1 MWPGVIRGNWAPVP
15 PRSEPCPPGLDE
27 PELVEPDPDDA
38 LLLESAGLTFSSDV
52 EPGLRRRRAGR
63 GFSYRDAEG
72 NRLDDDTIARIRG
85 LAIPPA
91 WSDVWICPDA
101 TGHLQATGRDARG
114 RKQYRYHDDWRQ
126 IREDTKFEQLGAFAA
141 ALPDVRR
148 TIDADLARPGMPQ
161 EKVLALVMALLDQT
175 LIRVGND
182 EYRRANGTFGLTTL
196 YRRHVQVNGSTL
208 HFRFVGKGG
217 QRHEVRITD
226 RRLAAMVRRCHEL
239 GGREVFSY
247 LDDAGE
253 LTRVDSAACNEYLRS
268 VAGEDATVKTFR
280 TWGATA
286 TVVEQLADAPL
297 EIDGEAE
304 DAERCV
310 SDRTVSDRAV
320 LDAID
325 VAARRLGNTRAVA
338 RRSYVHPRVLD
349 AYADG
354 SLDEAWQR
362 SRRSRLLSRAERTAE
377 RVLAPER

>member
-1 MWPGVIRGNWAPVP
+1 MP
-15 PRSEPCPPGLDE
+15 PRSTPLE
-27 PELVEPDPDDA
+27 PELLEPDPEDA
-38 LLLESAGLTFSSDV
+38 LLLESAGLAFSSDV

-72 NRLDDDTIARIRG
+72 SRLDDETIARIRS

-91 WSDVWICPDA
+91 WSDVWICPDPS
-101 TGHLQATGRDARG
+101 GHLQATGRDARG

-126 IREDTKFEQLGAFAA
+126 IREDTKFEQLREFGAV
-141 ALPDVRR
+141 LPEVRR
-148 TIDADLARPGMPQ
+148 AIDADLSRPGMPQ

-208 HFRFVGKGG
+208 RFHFVGKGG
-217 QRHEVRITD
+217 QRHEVKMTD

-247 LDDAGE
+247 LDDSGE
-253 LTRVDSAACNEYLRS
+253 LARVDSAACNEYLRGL
-268 VAGEDATVKTFR
+268 AGDEVTVKTFR

-286 TVVEQLADAPL
+286 TVVEQLATSPL
-297 EIDGEAE
+297 ELDPSGAAA
-304 DAERCV
+304 DA
-310 SDRTVSDRAV
+310 TVGRSASDRAV

-338 RRSYVHPRVLD
+338 RRSYVHPGVLD

-362 SRRSRLLSRAERTAE
+362 SRRSRLLSRAERAAE
-377 RVLAPER
+377 RVLAPDR

>member
-1 MWPGVIRGNWAPVP
+1 MEWCGPGYLPPVP
-15 PRSEPCPPGLDE
+15 PRSTPLE
-27 PELVEPDPDDA
+27 PELLEPDPEDA
-38 LLLESAGLTFSSDV
+38 LLLESAGLAFSSDV

-72 NRLDDDTIARIRG
+72 SRLDDETIARIRS

-91 WSDVWICPDA
+91 WSDVWICPDPS
-101 TGHLQATGRDARG
+101 GHLQATGRDARG

-126 IREDTKFEQLGAFAA
+126 IREDTKFEQLREFGAV
-141 ALPDVRR
+141 LPEVRR
-148 TIDADLARPGMPQ
+148 AIDADLSRPGMPQ

-208 HFRFVGKGG
+208 RFHFVGKGG
-217 QRHEVRITD
+217 QRHEVKMTD

-247 LDDAGE
+247 LDDSGE
-253 LTRVDSAACNEYLRS
+253 LARVDSAACNEYLRGL
-268 VAGEDATVKTFR
+268 AGDEVTVKTFR

-286 TVVEQLADAPL
+286 TVVEQLATSPL
-297 EIDGEAE
+297 ELDPSGAAA
-304 DAERCV
+304 DA
-310 SDRTVSDRAV
+310 TVGRSASDRAV

-338 RRSYVHPRVLD
+338 RRSYVHPGVLD

-362 SRRSRLLSRAERTAE
+362 SRRSRLLSRAERAAE
-377 RVLAPER
+377 RVLAPDR